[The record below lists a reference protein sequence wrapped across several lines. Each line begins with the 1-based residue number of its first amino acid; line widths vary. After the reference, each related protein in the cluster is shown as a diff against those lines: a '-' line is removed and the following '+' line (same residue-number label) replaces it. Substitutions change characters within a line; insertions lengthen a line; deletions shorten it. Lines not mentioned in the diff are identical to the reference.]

1 MSRNVKL
8 SESEKRIV
16 DSYSKEIYLWKDP
29 FEAPSVP
36 PENVFKRFLE
46 DQADLEHEMP
56 GISRQIFSDINCKRA
71 YAKLNAPNDELYKA
85 VFGNKPELYAVSGS
99 ENKCESEEQEG
110 FVSKLTR
117 VFAPTPHKGD
127 IFYTESKLLKIEDGK
142 SSFVYTFKPCA
153 VLLLD
158 GGEETPWND
167 KVFQCAVV
175 TPASDEKEIPEQ
187 DMKLENG
194 WILHKWLC
202 YQVSVNQ
209 IDRTRK
215 AGKVDNID
223 EIAEAVDNYT
233 VSDMEK
239 MDFGRGEKRL
249 LAMANYLPIVAD
261 TEFKLFDMK
270 ETVEDSV
277 FNRFQKRFHKFI
289 SECYEKL
296 VPYLQPFELP
306 AAAAGDKDSTLV
318 IRSGENAEPECFTAA
333 LKGIIRINADNY
345 SALEEENRLPMWSL
359 DTGDEKINLDGR
371 VFTLREAETK
381 QSIGFGYIK
390 KNIAYLEQILPD
402 KLSEPINKASQVILE
417 VCI

>member
-1 MSRNVKL
+1 MSENTRFSEDEKKL
-8 SESEKRIV
+8 LK
-16 DSYSKEIYLWKDP
+16 SYAREIYLWKNP

-36 PENVFKRFLE
+36 PLNILKKFIE
-46 DQADLEHEMP
+46 DKAEIERRMP
-56 GISRQIFSDINCKRA
+56 GISHQIGTDINCERA
-71 YAKLNAPNDELYKA
+71 LTRLAAPDSELYKLI
-85 VFGNKPELYAVSGS
+85 FGGNSMFSFDGVS
-99 ENKCESEEQEG
+99 ENRFDESAGNG
-110 FVSKLTR
+110 FFSK
-117 VFAPTPHKGD
+117 VKGMFASPHKGD
-127 IFYTESKLLKIEDGK
+127 IFYTESKLPKIEDGK

-158 GGEETPWND
+158 DGEETFWND

-187 DMKLENG
+187 DLKLENG

-202 YQVSVNQ
+202 YKVSVNQ
-209 IDRTRK
+209 LDRTRK
-215 AGKVDNID
+215 VGKVDSID
-223 EIAEAVDNYT
+223 KIAEAVDNYT

-239 MDFGRGEKRL
+239 MTFGREEKRL
-249 LAMANYLPIVAD
+249 LAMANYIPIMAD
-261 TEFKLFDMK
+261 TKFKFFDMK
-270 ETVEDSV
+270 ETAEDSV
-277 FNRFQKRFHKFI
+277 VDRIQKWIHKFT

-296 VPYLQPFELP
+296 VPYLQPVALP

-318 IRSGENAEPECFTAA
+318 IRSGENAEPKCFTAA
-333 LKGIIRINADNY
+333 LKGIIRINAENY

-359 DTGDEKINLDGR
+359 DTGDEKINLDGK

-381 QSIGFGYIK
+381 QGIGFGYIK

-402 KLSEPINKASQVILE
+402 KLSRPLDRASQVILE